1 MDAVWGR
8 ETCFACS
15 SDVISNLPVAHVVGL
30 HEVGGHAGV
39 DGQDGDD
46 VADVEVGDEG
56 IGAAQDAVFLGE

>member
-1 MDAVWGR
+1 M
-8 ETCFACS
+8 
-15 SDVISNLPVAHVVGL
+15 ISNLSVAHVVGF

-56 IGAAQDAVFLGE
+56 IGATQDAVFLGE